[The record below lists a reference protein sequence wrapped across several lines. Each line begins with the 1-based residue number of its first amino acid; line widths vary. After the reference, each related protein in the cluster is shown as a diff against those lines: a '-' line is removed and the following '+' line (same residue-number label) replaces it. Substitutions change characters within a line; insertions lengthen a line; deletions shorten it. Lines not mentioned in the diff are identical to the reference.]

1 MRIKIGCDPEL
12 FLHNG
17 MEYVSAHEGFPGTK
31 REPFKLEKGAVQVDG
46 TALEFNI
53 DPAENADEFDGNIKI
68 VLKQMEDMVRKV
80 DQSLAMT
87 YSPVAEYEEIYFALL
102 PVSTKALG
110 CEPDFDVNGEIK
122 TPSEELLRTPVRT
135 AAGHI
140 HIGWTEGENPF
151 DEKHFERC
159 KTIAKAFVGQR
170 FFTPRTPLERQ
181 RVKYYGVP
189 GSFRPKPYGVE
200 LRTPSNLWV
209 ARSAHR
215 KQMFNLVH
223 KRVQELSL

>member
-1 MRIKIGCDPEL
+1 MKITVGCDPEL

-17 MEYVSAHEGFPGTK
+17 MEYVSAHSAFPGTK
-31 REPFKLEKGAVQVDG
+31 KHPYKLDRGAVQVDG

-53 DPAENADEFDGNIKI
+53 DPASDADEFDKNIST
-68 VLKQMEDMVRKV
+68 VLIQLNEMVQKV
-80 DQSLAMT
+80 DQSLSLT
-87 YSPVAEYEEIYFALL
+87 YSPVAEYEEVYFALL
-102 PVSTKALG
+102 PVNTKALG
-110 CEPDFDVNGEIK
+110 CEPDYDLDGNVK

-135 AAGHI
+135 AAGHV

-151 DEKHFERC
+151 DEKHFEKC
-159 KTIAKAFVGQR
+159 KTIAKGFMGQR
-170 FFTPRTPLERQ
+170 FFTARTPLERQ

-189 GSFRPKPYGVE
+189 GSFRPKPYGIE

-223 KRVQELSL
+223 KRVQELGL